1 MSEPNSTSS
10 LLGNGLRSTVQTL
23 AQLVSESTP
32 LTTEVGEVENLTLSG
47 SSLASSLFP
56 GSQVTPTQSSL
67 ANSTG
72 AGDRLVLV
80 DAFRRI
86 KTFLRGFFPF
96 ESSTLYNSGGVTTT
110 ESTVISSTATDGLV
124 EHAVSTISDM
134 LKGSNESS
142 YSNLLSGNS
151 TLVSSNVT
159 NSTCGSLEGNV
170 PRFETV
176 FGVFI
181 IMFCMLGF
189 IWSMVCRKEREHLKE
204 LFCGE
209 DKPKEPTAMP
219 LDSLNKIEE
228 SIYENPDED
237 DKQNKEEKR
246 EEENSGSLYEN
257 LNMDED
263 SDYDNVSS
271 GRRRRRYHDENG
283 NEEENI
289 SFVRKKKN
297 DNEDEEEVTYINE

>member
-10 LLGNGLRSTVQTL
+10 LLGNVLRSTVQTIP
-23 AQLVSESTP
+23 QLVSESTP

-80 DAFRRI
+80 EAFRRI
-86 KTFLRGFFPF
+86 KTFLGGFFPVQ
-96 ESSTLYNSGGVTTT
+96 SSTLYNSGGVTTT

-124 EHAVSTISDM
+124 EYAVSTISDM

-176 FGVFI
+176 LGVFI
-181 IMFCMLGF
+181 IMFCMLGI
-189 IWSMVCRKEREHLKE
+189 IWFMEREHLRE

-209 DKPKEPTAMP
+209 DKTKEPRAML

-228 SIYENPDED
+228 CIYENPDED
-237 DKQNKEEKR
+237 DKQNKEEKQ
-246 EEENSGSLYEN
+246 EEDNSGSLYEN

-263 SDYDNVSS
+263 SDYDNVSF

-289 SFVRKKKN
+289 SFVRNKKN